1 MIAAVTAGDA
11 STAGDEVRRLDALDG
26 SDEQFDLDEIEQVVG
41 GRTDDSIDD
50 LRELFDDGG
59 CDIDPAGDDDA
70 PLATTLP
77 VTETTT
83 SPAPSE
89 PPTGTSAPAPG
100 TPAPPFTLPI
110 PTGTTAGPGTSAPPS
125 SSTETTGRSSPA
137 STPPTTEGAAP
148 PPRTEI
154 VEVDVG
160 AIESGDMPDGLTR
173 TPIEAALRYESVGMI
188 IPAAPA
194 MVTDAYVSRGLTYGS
209 TYDSITSVA
218 DTEVTL
224 ARISSRFRAAISATG
239 DYRFSPL
246 SNPSSDSVGFSAMPT
261 GDGPSWEVD
270 VVPSPF
276 DGLVE
281 IRISKSDFGDTVALT
296 IPDVV
301 GKELRRQLAVL
312 QDLGWRAETVSELR
326 SDLGDGFSSTSVSL
340 TVRSAEP
347 RRIADQ
353 IAARLDGAAVE
364 PGPEDVTVTTPDG
377 DWVLSDVSDTDVFVY
392 FSTSR

>member
-1 MIAAVTAGDA
+1 
-11 STAGDEVRRLDALDG
+11 
-26 SDEQFDLDEIEQVVG
+26 
-41 GRTDDSIDD
+41 
-50 LRELFDDGG
+50 
-59 CDIDPAGDDDA
+59 
-70 PLATTLP
+70 
-77 VTETTT
+77 
-83 SPAPSE
+83 
-89 PPTGTSAPAPG
+89 
-100 TPAPPFTLPI
+100 
-110 PTGTTAGPGTSAPPS
+110 
-125 SSTETTGRSSPA
+125 
-137 STPPTTEGAAP
+137 
-148 PPRTEI
+148 
-154 VEVDVG
+154 
-160 AIESGDMPDGLTR
+160 MPDGTTR
-173 TPIEAALRYESVGMI
+173 TPIEAALQYESVGMI

-239 DYRFSPL
+239 NYRFSPL
-246 SNPSSDSVGFSAMPT
+246 PNSSSDGVGFSAMPI

-281 IRISKSDFGDTVALT
+281 IRVSKSDFGDTVART

-301 GKELRRQLAVL
+301 RKQLQRQLAVL
-312 QDLGWRAETVSELR
+312 NDLGWSAETVSELR

-347 RRIADQ
+347 GEIADQ